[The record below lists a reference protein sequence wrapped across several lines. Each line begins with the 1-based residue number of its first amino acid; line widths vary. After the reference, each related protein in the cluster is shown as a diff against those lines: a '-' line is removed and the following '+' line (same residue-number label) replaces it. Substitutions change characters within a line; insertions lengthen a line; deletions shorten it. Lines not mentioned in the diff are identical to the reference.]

1 MKLRWDNWMALID
14 SWSSLRENV
23 ESYGKEKS
31 PGEVWPYFEV
41 FTFFCFSCCKLYY
54 FVVLPNLYFH
64 SFCSIVLFFRLIS
77 CSRNASVFISHSHK
91 KTVDCSWSL
100 VCRCWSVH
108 ICRLW
113 SVSHNAGHQRKRL
126 VLKGD
131 HHASRCQHLCAS
143 VVPSCSF
150 ASMPWWQIQLLL
162 QDNKIL
168 NAWLKWTNLVKQA
181 TLTTKQTLYFITC
194 IELQYIKYAQNQELL
209 N

>member
-1 MKLRWDNWMALID
+1 MKLRWDYWMALIY

-31 PGEVWPYFEV
+31 PREVWPYFEV

-100 VCRCWSVH
+100 VCCCWSVH

-113 SVSHNAGHQRKRL
+113 SVSHNARHQRKWL
-126 VLKGD
+126 ILNWPHMLQG
-131 HHASRCQHLCAS
+131 SI
-143 VVPSCSF
+143 F
-150 ASMPWWQIQLLL
+150 MLL
-162 QDNKIL
+162 QVPAIHFSSRITNSECLTIVNKSRG
-168 NAWLKWTNLVKQA
+168 
-181 TLTTKQTLYFITC
+181 FIS
-194 IELQYIKYAQNQELL
+194 L
-209 N
+209 